1 MMGLQSLLAETE
13 AAATAD
19 PLAPKSPMFP
29 ARAKRVI
36 FLFMHGG
43 PSSIDTFDPK
53 PYLDANDGKP
63 LPIKQPLTFA
73 AGKTGGLMKSPWKFK
88 NCGQSGCPS
97 AICSPKIRE
106 CADDLCVVRSMVGEG
121 VDHGAALL
129 QTFTGTF
136 TFTRPSMGSW
146 VLYGLGTE
154 NRNLPGYITIKPALS
169 HGGAKNWSSGFL
181 PGSVQGTAI
190 GHAGMQVA
198 EIQKEPIEYLVNQGL
213 NREQQRYELDMIQAI
228 NRKHQELVE
237 IDDDLETRIQS
248 FEMGFRM
255 QAEAQKVF
263 DVSGESEATKKL
275 YGLDDPKTADFG
287 WQCSARPPPGRS
299 RCALHPVHPQLQ
311 VGSAYRPL
319 SSSTTRTRPKSISPS
334 PACLKDL
341 KARGLLKDTL
351 VSLVRRVRPHAD
363 FRKRQWPRSQSLRL
377 HGLDGGRRREARLCL
392 RRDRRVRLSCGR
404 ESHAPARPS
413 RHNPGS
419 HRPRSPE
426 ADLSLLRPRLP
437 VDRYRRSRPRGHL
450 CLDRQLQQDRSPVFP
465 NLGPEQGLTVSYQR
479 PPAVCRWLFAMEV
492 TPFGGG
498 PATVTLNPGSGQI
511 VQADGQTSQAA

>member
-1 MMGLQSLLAETE
+1 MDNIGSFLHKAPLKSQLSRRAMLRSAACGFGFMGLGGMLAQ
-13 AAATAD
+13 AAPISNAPLD
-19 PLAPKSPMFP
+19 PLLPHAPHFAP
-29 ARAKRVI
+29 RAKRVI

-73 AGKTGGLMKSPWKFK
+73 AGKTGGLMKSPWQFK
-88 NCGQSGCPS
+88 NSGQSGLPIS
-97 AICSPKIRE
+97 DLLPHIRE

-146 VLYGLGTE
+146 TLYGLGTE

-228 NRKHQELVE
+228 NRKHQELWKL
-237 IDDDLETRIQS
+237 DDELETRIQS
-248 FEMGFRM
+248 FEMAFRM
-255 QAEAQKVF
+255 QAEAAKVF
-263 DVSGESEATKKL
+263 DVSGESPETKKL
-275 YGLDDPKTADFG
+275 YGLDEPKTADFG
-287 WQCSARPPPGRS
+287 WQCLLARRLAEADVRFIQCTHSYKWDQHSDLFAKHNENAAEVDKPIAG
-299 RCALHPVHPQLQ
+299 L
-311 VGSAYRPL
+311 
-319 SSSTTRTRPKSISPS
+319 
-334 PACLKDL
+334 LKDL

-351 VSLVRRVRPHAD
+351 VIWAGEFGRTPVSEGGNGRDHNPYGYSIFMAGGGVKPGFAYGSTDELGYHAAENRMHIHDFHATVLAAMGLDHTKLTYKYSGRD
-363 FRKRQWPRSQSLRL
+363 FRLTDVAGDVH
-377 HGLDGGRRREARLCL
+377 HGI
-392 RRDRRVRLSCGR
+392 
-404 ESHAPARPS
+404 
-413 RHNPGS
+413 
-419 HRPRSPE
+419 
-426 ADLSLLRPRLP
+426 
-437 VDRYRRSRPRGHL
+437 
-450 CLDRQLQQDRSPVFP
+450 
-465 NLGPEQGLTVSYQR
+465 
-479 PPAVCRWLFAMEV
+479 FA
-492 TPFGGG
+492 
-498 PATVTLNPGSGQI
+498 
-511 VQADGQTSQAA
+511 